1 MDTQE
6 KDRILLS
13 AMQLESRE
21 LEVLETESELP
32 SISYSDMTPSELIK
46 LVVELTSLIKEEQ
59 EQHKA
64 DQAQISSL
72 LEKLDNVTADLRA
85 SREEIRQLRLQLKGQ
100 ADMEKEISSLKEL
113 LKQARQDKYAPRC
126 QKKRKN
132 SDNDNSAN
140 TPVSHEEAKGGFDGT
155 EESLPQDT
163 TDTSEVAAD
172 SADTAESAQSESG
185 EKEERLFR
193 QGMTYTTM
201 CADKKIVHRSDQ
213 TKLPA
218 GAVIIEIKTGYSYEQ
233 VSQIIEH
240 GWEIIRYKTVDG
252 KICEGYFPA
261 EGEPLY
267 VDKIEGTHA
276 SSDFMAHL
284 AFNKYVLDTPLY
296 REMYRIVNEKMSL
309 SRQTLTNWL
318 HKGSFFINEIVD
330 RIMDLCICD
339 GADINGDET
348 WTRVKGKNNKYTKKY
363 IWCCVNKKSKTVIYR
378 YENGSRG
385 RDVLK
390 HIIGDRKIRS
400 FQSDGY
406 NVYMYLDK
414 QLIDVDHLCCM
425 AHARA
430 KFKYAFDQ
438 GDKDAGIIL
447 DIIAE
452 LYRLEDEYKQ
462 GKLDSEQITAC
473 RQGLKTTEIII
484 RLRSK
489 LDAMLADG
497 HPPYGEL
504 MEKALRYLKNFWKQ
518 LFAYLKNGD
527 YTIDNTL
534 AERCIRPL
542 AGERKNSLFFGSDK
556 MAKVSAAYHTVIS
569 TCSLLGVSALEYL
582 KKFFGAIAQGRR
594 DYDNLMPQ
602 TIGILPNKH

>member
-6 KDRILLS
+6 KDQILLS
-13 AMQLESRE
+13 AQRLATRE
-21 LEVLETESELP
+21 LEVLEPKSESMEDP
-32 SISYSDMTPSELIK
+32 YSDMATDEKSKLLIEQQRR
-46 LVVELTSLIKEEQ
+46 LDENRDLI
-59 EQHKA
+59 A
-64 DQAQISSL
+64 SL
-72 LEKLDNVTADLRA
+72 LQKIDKLTEYQVTSA
-85 SREEIRQLRLQLKGQ
+85 EEMRQLRLQLVNQ
-100 ADMEKEISSLKEL
+100 AAL
-113 LKQARQDKYAPRC
+113 LKKIASLEEQLRLA
-126 QKKRKN
+126 RKN
-132 SDNDNSAN
+132 RFGSKSQKRNNKTDDDNSAN

-155 EESLPQDT
+155 EESLPQEPT
-163 TDTSEVAAD
+163 GTSDAAAD
-172 SADTAESAQSESG
+172 TVDTAESARSVSG

-201 CADKKIVHRSDQ
+201 CADKKIVHKSDR

-240 GWEIIRYKTVDG
+240 GWEIIRYKTADG

-267 VDKIEGTHA
+267 VDKVEGTHA

-318 HKGSFFINEIVD
+318 HKGGFFINEIVD

-363 IWCCVNKKSKTVIYR
+363 IWCCVNKKTKTVIYR

-406 NVYMYLDK
+406 NVYMYLDN
-414 QLIDVDHLCCM
+414 QVIDVDHLCCM

-430 KFKYAFDQ
+430 KFKYAYDQ

-452 LYRLEDEYKQ
+452 LYRLEEDYKQ
-462 GKLDSEQITAC
+462 GKLDSEQIAEC

-542 AGERKNSLFFGSDK
+542 ACERKNSLFFGSDK

-594 DYDNLMPQ
+594 DYANLMPQ